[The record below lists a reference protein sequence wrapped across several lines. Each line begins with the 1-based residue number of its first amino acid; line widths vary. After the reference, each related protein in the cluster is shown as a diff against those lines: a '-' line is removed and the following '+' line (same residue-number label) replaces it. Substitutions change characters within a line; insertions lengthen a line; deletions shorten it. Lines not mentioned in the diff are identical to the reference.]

1 MNFNLL
7 SIMDG
12 SRTLSTGFS
21 FGEMGQVVVL
31 GVGIVFF
38 GLVCIVLLCSIMSAI
53 MKAFEKPKAE
63 DSSDAV
69 SSTADSTLSANQP
82 IENKQELIA
91 AVSAVIAED
100 MGTDIE
106 AIRIKSIKRI

>member
-12 SRTLSTGFS
+12 TKTLTNGFS
-21 FGEMGQVVVL
+21 LGEMGQVVIL
-31 GVGIVFF
+31 GIGIVFF
-38 GLVCIVLLCSIMSAI
+38 GLICIVLLCSIMSAI
-53 MKAFEKPKAE
+53 LKAFEKPKAE
-63 DSSDAV
+63 SVASAV
-69 SSTADSTLSANQP
+69 SSTATATVSNQP

-91 AVSAVIAED
+91 VVSAVIAED
-100 MGTDIE
+100 MGTDVE

>member
-21 FGEMGQVVVL
+21 IGEMGQVVVL

-63 DSSDAV
+63 DSSAAV
-69 SSTADSTLSANQP
+69 PATVSANQP

-91 AVSAVIAED
+91 VVSAVIAED